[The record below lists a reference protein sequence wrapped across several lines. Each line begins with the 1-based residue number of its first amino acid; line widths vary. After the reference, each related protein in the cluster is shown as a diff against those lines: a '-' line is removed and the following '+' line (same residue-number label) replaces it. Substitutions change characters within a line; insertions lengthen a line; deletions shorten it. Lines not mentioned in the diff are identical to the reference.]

1 MFSPWEVNI
10 FKDFLKDKESLM
22 KGKVN
27 SDFTKQ
33 IISMI
38 FEILQAELNYEMEI
52 ADKEFSQ
59 KFDERNEM
67 AKEER
72 IVTRAE

>member
-33 IISMI
+33 IISSI
-38 FEILQAELNYEMEI
+38 FEILQKELDYEMDV
-52 ADKEFSQ
+52 ADREMSKY
-59 KFDERNEM
+59 DERREM